1 MDLDSFKNLLSGFS
15 KVSKLHFEVHDS
27 KGRCFYIDDERRY
40 NHGEKYIRSL
50 SSRVIEEEKYLHMKS
65 ENSLSLFGMPIKN
78 GTGSVASLIAYNSSP
93 DTPDTG
99 DMERFLSSLAALFED
114 NWSYRKEAKKM
125 AQEIDQSYE
134 ELYLYSKIASQIKTL
149 RFTETMQKEL
159 IEDLL
164 GIMRVDMAFTDL
176 KQHEEYNVLAFRP
189 DITKKVSDPDGLVK
203 RLLKIVPGREM
214 SMENQYFIINDSRES
229 PQCRDIHTEPFR
241 FLAVKIRNNMD
252 LHGWLGLLSFNL
264 KEIFRTSELNLLVTM
279 AEQIAVVLSN
289 QDLYRDLER
298 FVINVVKS
306 LVHAIEA
313 KDWYTRGHSERV
325 NSYCMM
331 IADKMNIDE
340 EGKKALHWASILHDI
355 GKIAIPESILNK
367 PARLSDEEYNIIKK
381 HPEKGYEILQ
391 PIEQLRDSL
400 PGILCHHER
409 FDGKGYP
416 EGLEGENIPFS
427 GRVIAVADTF
437 DAITSDRAYRA
448 AKKQEEAMVII
459 NEVAGSQLDPVIVKV
474 FNDIFKEGLTSV

>member
-1 MDLDSFKNLLSGFS
+1 
-15 KVSKLHFEVHDS
+15 
-27 KGRCFYIDDERRY
+27 
-40 NHGEKYIRSL
+40 
-50 SSRVIEEEKYLHMKS
+50 
-65 ENSLSLFGMPIKN
+65 
-78 GTGSVASLIAYNSSP
+78 
-93 DTPDTG
+93 
-99 DMERFLSSLAALFED
+99 
-114 NWSYRKEAKKM
+114 
-125 AQEIDQSYE
+125 
-134 ELYLYSKIASQIKTL
+134 
-149 RFTETMQKEL
+149 
-159 IEDLL
+159 
-164 GIMRVDMAFTDL
+164 
-176 KQHEEYNVLAFRP
+176 
-189 DITKKVSDPDGLVK
+189 
-203 RLLKIVPGREM
+203 
-214 SMENQYFIINDSRES
+214 
-229 PQCRDIHTEPFR
+229 
-241 FLAVKIRNNMD
+241 MD